1 MSIEDRPT
9 SDSRGLNVLAD
20 SQLTHAHIENFFKN
34 TQKNEERI
42 DHISPASHLTTD
54 EMENFFLRTKISE
67 SKQTE
72 EDSNEQSS
80 LTQTELEGF
89 FRKIN
94 AKNTHPR
101 GAECSYSDCLSYDQS
116 VVSQNDDYTFAAL
129 TTEIEDDPTIEDSE
143 VISRDFVE
151 TENDSTGWPE
161 ELRWQRKKDASSPRS
176 TESRSNTTDEPQH
189 GFDQL

>member
-1 MSIEDRPT
+1 MNTEDRPT

-34 TQKNEERI
+34 TQKNEEMI
-42 DHISPASHLTTD
+42 DHISPTSHLTTD

-67 SKQTE
+67 SKPTE
-72 EDSNEQSS
+72 EHSNEQSS
-80 LTQTELEGF
+80 LTPTELEGF

-94 AKNTHPR
+94 SQNTQPR
-101 GAECSYSDCLSYDQS
+101 NVERSYSDCLSYDQS

-129 TTEIEDDPTIEDSE
+129 TTEIEDDPTIEDSYTTE
-143 VISRDFVE
+143 VRSRDFVE

-176 TESRSNTTDEPQH
+176 TESDEPQH